1 MAMQLVIA
9 AVGARMPSW
18 VDAAF
23 EDYAARMP
31 ADLRLALHEIRPESR
46 AVGKTTAALMAAEAD
61 RLRAAL
67 PRHGPRIALDERGRD
82 LTSMDFAALIEQW
95 RADGDDVAF
104 LIGGADGLDADL
116 KAEAHMRVRLSSLT
130 LPHALVRVMLAEQL
144 YRAWSITQKH
154 PYHRA

>member
-1 MAMQLVIA
+1 MQLVIA
-9 AVGARMPSW
+9 AVGARMPGW

-31 ADLRLALHEIRPESR
+31 ADLRLALREIRPESR
-46 AVGKTTAALMAAEAD
+46 IEGKTTVSLMAAEAD
-61 RLRAAL
+61 RMRAAL
-67 PRHGPRIALDERGRD
+67 PRHGPRVALDERGRD
-82 LTSMDFAALIEQW
+82 LTSMELAGMLEQW

-104 LIGGADGLDADL
+104 LIGGADGLDAGL
-116 KAEAHMRVRLSSLT
+116 KAEANMRVRLSSLT
-130 LPHALVRVMLAEQL
+130 LPHALARVVLAEQL

>member
-1 MAMQLVIA
+1 MQLVIA
-9 AVGARMPSW
+9 AVGARMPGW

-31 ADLRLALHEIRPESR
+31 ADLRLALREIRPESR
-46 AVGKTTAALMAAEAD
+46 IEGKTTVSLMAAEAD
-61 RLRAAL
+61 RMRAAL
-67 PRHGPRIALDERGRD
+67 PRHGPRVALDERGRD
-82 LTSMDFAALIEQW
+82 LTSMELAGMLEQW

-104 LIGGADGLDADL
+104 LIGGADGLDAGL
-116 KAEAHMRVRLSSLT
+116 KAEASMRMRLSSLT
-130 LPHALVRVMLAEQL
+130 LPHALARVVLAEQL

>member
-1 MAMQLVIA
+1 MQLVIA
-9 AVGARMPSW
+9 AVGARMPAW

-23 EDYAARMP
+23 DDYAARMP
-31 ADLRLALHEIRPESR
+31 ADLKLALREIRPESR
-46 AVGKTTAALMAAEAD
+46 IEGKTTVALMAAEAE

-67 PRHGPRIALDERGRD
+67 PKHGPRVALDERGRD
-82 LTSMDFAALIEQW
+82 LTSMDLAGMIEQW

-104 LIGGADGLDADL
+104 LIGGADGLDASL
-116 KAEAHMRVRLSSLT
+116 KAEADMRMRLSSLT
-130 LPHALVRVMLAEQL
+130 LPHALARVVLAEQL

>member
-1 MAMQLVIA
+1 MQLIIA
-9 AVGARMPSW
+9 AIGVRMPAW

-23 EDYAARMP
+23 DDYATRMP
-31 ADLRLALHEIRPESR
+31 SDLKLALREIRPESR
-46 AVGKTTAALMAAEAD
+46 IEGKPVAALMAAEAG

-82 LTSMDFAALIEQW
+82 LTSMDLAGLIGQW
-95 RADGDDVAF
+95 RDDGDDVAF
-104 LIGGADGLDADL
+104 VIGGADGLDADL
-116 KAEAHMRVRLSSLT
+116 KAEAHLCIRLSSLT
-130 LPHALVRVMLAEQL
+130 LPHALVRVVLAEQL

>member
-1 MAMQLVIA
+1 MQLVIA
-9 AVGARMPSW
+9 AVGARMPAW

-23 EDYAARMP
+23 DDYAARMP
-31 ADLRLALHEIRPESR
+31 ADLRLALREIRPESR
-46 AVGKTTAALMAAEAD
+46 IEGKTTTALMAAEAE

-82 LTSMDFAALIEQW
+82 LTSMDLAGMIGQW

-104 LIGGADGLDADL
+104 LIGGADGLDAGL
-116 KAEAHMRVRLSSLT
+116 KAEADLRMRLSSLT
-130 LPHALVRVMLAEQL
+130 LPHALVRVILAEQL

-154 PYHRA
+154 PYHRT

>member
-1 MAMQLVIA
+1 MQLVIA
-9 AVGARMPSW
+9 AVGARMPAW

-31 ADLRLALHEIRPESR
+31 SDLRLALREIRPESR
-46 AVGKTTAALMAAEAD
+46 VAGKPTAALIAAEAD

-67 PRHGPRIALDERGRD
+67 PKHGPRIALDERGRD
-82 LTSMDFAALIEQW
+82 LTSVDLAGLIEHW

-104 LIGGADGLDADL
+104 LIGGADGLDAGL
-116 KAEAHMRVRLSSLT
+116 KTEASMCVRLSSLT
-130 LPHALVRVMLAEQL
+130 LPHALVRVVLAEQL

>member
-1 MAMQLVIA
+1 MQLVIA
-9 AVGARMPSW
+9 AVGARMPAW

-31 ADLRLALHEIRPESR
+31 ADLRLALREIRPESR
-46 AVGKTTAALMAAEAD
+46 IEGKTTVSLMAAEAD
-61 RLRAAL
+61 RMRAAL
-67 PRHGPRIALDERGRD
+67 PRHGPRVALDERGRD
-82 LTSMDFAALIEQW
+82 LTSMELAGMLEQW

-104 LIGGADGLDADL
+104 LIGGADGLDAGL
-116 KAEAHMRVRLSSLT
+116 KAEASMRLRLSSLT
-130 LPHALVRVMLAEQL
+130 LPHALARVVLAEQL